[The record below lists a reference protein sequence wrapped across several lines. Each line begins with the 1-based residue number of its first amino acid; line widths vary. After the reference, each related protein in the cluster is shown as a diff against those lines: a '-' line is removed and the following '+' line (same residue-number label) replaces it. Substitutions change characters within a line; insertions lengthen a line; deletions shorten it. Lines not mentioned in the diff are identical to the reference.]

1 MSIYGKGVMV
11 GGGKKPIPLSVS
23 NNGTWNRDGGY
34 NPIDVSVPA
43 SAVTSGTKSITANG
57 DYDVTEFKN
66 VNVVVQA
73 PNKYLIQVTV
83 DAGSSV
89 TATYDGDF
97 VAFTEISSGVYWAW
111 VQKAGIWTVTA
122 SKNGA
127 TASTQVSVPSN
138 YTLAYKASAF
148 TVPQT
153 GITYVNGLP
162 SDWNIMKEIG
172 MAISEASGSINANT
186 TGTIYINKGNMWAYK
201 ITPGNTINVNTHTY
215 AVMGFNNFALTN
227 QENYGGTH
235 STAGLT
241 FGAVDC
247 VGSYRMNS
255 GNSNSGGWG
264 KCLMRTSTM
273 PTLQSGMPDTLAEVK
288 VPYVDYNNQNTILY
302 ANDYMFL
309 PAEKEVF
316 GTRSYSPTTE
326 ANALI
331 QFAYYKNGGSK
342 IKSLSGSAVS
352 WWLRSVYYYLS
363 HRFCGVST
371 AGGASYYDA
380 SSAGGAAPCFCV

>member
-66 VNVVVQA
+66 VNVIVQA

-97 VAFTEISSGVYWAW
+97 VAFTEVSSGVYWAW
-111 VQKAGIWTVTA
+111 VQRAGVWTVTA
-122 SKNGA
+122 SKSGA

-153 GITYVNGLP
+153 GINYVNGLP

-201 ITPGNTINVNTHTY
+201 ITPGNTINVNNHLY

-227 QENYGGTH
+227 QANYGGTH
-235 STAGLT
+235 TTAGLT
-241 FGAVDC
+241 FGTVDC
-247 VGSYRMNS
+247 VRNSSMNS
-255 GNSNSGGWG
+255 NNTNSGGWG
-264 KCLMRTSTM
+264 KCLMRTTM
-273 PTLQSGMPDTLAEVK
+273 STLQSGMPDTLAQVK
-288 VPYVDYNNQNTILY
+288 VPYVDYDNQSTILY
-302 ANDYMFL
+302 SDDYMFL

-316 GTRSYSPTTE
+316 GARSYSPTTE
-326 ANALI
+326 ANALT

-342 IKSLSGSAVS
+342 IKSLSGSAVI
-352 WWLRSVYYYLS
+352 WWLRSVSSYTSSY
-363 HRFCGVST
+363 FCLVST
-371 AGGASYYDA
+371 SGGATSYTA
-380 SSAGGAAPCFCV
+380 SSTAGAAPCFCV